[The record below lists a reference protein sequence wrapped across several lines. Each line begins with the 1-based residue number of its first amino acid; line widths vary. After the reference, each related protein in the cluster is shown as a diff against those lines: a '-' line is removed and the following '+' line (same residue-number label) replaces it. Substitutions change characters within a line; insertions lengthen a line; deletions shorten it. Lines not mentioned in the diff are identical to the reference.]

1 MRVSVRQT
9 ASQGLL
15 ALAGGL
21 SLLCASTALAKP
33 HLRGLNPSELSTRTN
48 CAAPAPGHARCASE
62 QLVYKASGAPV
73 RFIPSSVPSAAGG
86 AAPTVAPGSAPA
98 GYGPSE
104 LQSAYN
110 LTSLVETQG
119 AGKTIALVDAY
130 NDPNAES
137 DLATYRSQYGLP
149 ACTGASGCFRKVNQ
163 TGGESSYPEPSRPG
177 NDWSSE
183 VSLDLDMASAICP
196 KCKLLLVEANNNY
209 LTNLA
214 AAAHTAAATVGVVAV
229 SNSYTANEEKV
240 FPELTESKRAE
251 FESDYAQ
258 PGVAFTAAVG
268 DVGYEVN
275 FPAVLSTV
283 TAVGGTSLQLSG
295 GLWSQ
300 AAWSGTGSGCSKY
313 VAKPAWQL
321 NLGSADAGCAMRT
334 NNDVSADADPNTGA
348 AVYNTYNGNG
358 GWGVFGGTSE
368 SSPIVAGFYA
378 LSGQEAGAQGAAWD
392 YAHPSFFKDVVGGSN
407 MSGCT
412 NYLCEAIVGYDGPT
426 GLGTPSGVGEGASK
440 GSEAGIKEGG
450 KEGGEGPKGGSE
462 ENSSGGGEEK
472 PSGGGGG
479 STGVTSSTSTATS
492 STGTATSSPS
502 TSGALIPVLSALSL
516 TRHATIALNR
526 RQPKLFQ
533 AGFTFRLSDAAS
545 VRVTLAKHVR
555 VRGHMRWKVVTR
567 PFTILAR
574 RGNDSGRLRDHQ
586 ALTPGHYRLTLTPLH
601 GHARSIVFRIG

>member
-9 ASQGLL
+9 ASLGLL

-21 SLLCASTALAKP
+21 SLLCASTALAEP
-33 HLRGLNPSELSTRTN
+33 HLHGLNPSELSTRTN
-48 CAAPAPGHARCASE
+48 CAASAPGHARCASE
-62 QLVYKASGAPV
+62 QLVYKASGTPV
-73 RFIPSSVPSAAGG
+73 RFIPASVPSPAGR
-86 AAPTVAPGSAPA
+86 AAPTVAPGSTPA

-119 AGKTIALVDAY
+119 AGETIALVDAY
-130 NDPNAES
+130 DDPNAEA

-163 TGGESSYPEPSRPG
+163 TGGESSYPKPSPRI

-196 KCKLLLVEANNNY
+196 KCKLLLVEANDTY

-214 AAAHTAAATVGVVAV
+214 AAAHTAAATPGVVAV
-229 SNSYTANEEKV
+229 SNSYTANEEQV
-240 FPELTESKRAE
+240 FPELTESRRAE

-378 LSGQEAGAQGAAWD
+378 LSGQGAGAQGAAWD

-412 NYLCEAIVGYDGPT
+412 SYLCEAIVGYDGPT
-426 GLGTPSGVGEGASK
+426 GLGTPSGVGESPSE
-440 GSEAGIKEGG
+440 GSEGGI
-450 KEGGEGPKGGSE
+450 KEGGEGPK
-462 ENSSGGGEEK
+462 GGGEEK

-479 STGVTSSTSTATS
+479 ATGVTSSTSTATS
-492 STGTATSSPS
+492 STSTATSSPS

-526 RQPKLFQ
+526 RQLKLFQ
-533 AGFTFRLSDAAS
+533 AGFTFRLSDAAA
-545 VRVTLAKHVR
+545 VRVTLAKRVR
-555 VRGHMRWKVVTR
+555 VRGHMRWKVVSR

-574 RGNDSGRLRDHQ
+574 RGNDSGRLRGHQ